1 MNEEECDGN
10 NVTTYRYW
18 TKKKKK
24 SV

>member
-18 TKKKKK
+18 T
-24 SV
+24 